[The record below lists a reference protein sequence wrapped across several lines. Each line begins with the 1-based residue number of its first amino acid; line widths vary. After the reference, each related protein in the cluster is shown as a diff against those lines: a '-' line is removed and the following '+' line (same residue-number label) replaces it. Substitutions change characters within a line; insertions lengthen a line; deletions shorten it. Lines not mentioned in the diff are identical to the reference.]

1 MLLSLGYLGVNLV
14 CLLVVTLTQYH
25 RLWRL
30 FTAQMAVTCWQIGVL
45 LFVPIT
51 DRTAAIHWW
60 LPGDIALLALT
71 AAAVLEVLWRAMGR
85 FPTPHKVGVLLGF
98 VGGFTFAGMSMRWML
113 PMATYSDWF
122 AQVKSDRIIVNLC
135 IATCALIAT
144 GMMHSLNRGKHLW
157 KIRVH
162 GIIICALA
170 CGHVLLS
177 DLTHWTSARMAYR
190 GLEALCCA
198 GWITTALWGRR
209 FDWTIPILRDASTSI
224 APGLIPH
231 LPTWPLSPRISR
243 GGFGSH
249 HAQVR
254 AHALRPAIHAETR

>member
-1 MLLSLGYLGVNLV
+1 MLMALGYLGVNLV

-122 AQVKSDRIIVNLC
+122 AQVKSDRIIVNLY

-144 GMMHSLNRGKHLW
+144 EMMHSLNRGKRLW
-157 KIRVH
+157 KIRLH
-162 GIIICALA
+162 GALICALA
-170 CGHVLLS
+170 CGHVIFA
-177 DLTHWTSARMAYR
+177 DLTHWSSARTAYR
-190 GLEALCCA
+190 LLEVLCCA
-198 GWITTALWGRR
+198 GWITVALWRR
-209 FDWTIPILRDASTSI
+209 YDWIVPAIPDVSASILLGPGPHPPTLRI
-224 APGLIPH
+224 APH
-231 LPTWPLSPRISR
+231 TVRA
-243 GGFGSH
+243 GFGSH
-249 HAQVR
+249 HSLAR
-254 AHALRPAIHAETR
+254 ARVLPPAIHAGTR